1 VTFRSPTSGLRGF
14 SEVIPLTDA
23 YGKPT
28 LWDTVIYDRNEMR
41 SLNEALKEVYAL
53 IKVDGDK
60 SVVEHLYADRVDF
73 CTFGN
78 STPFR
83 IRIVNAYNDNQDYF
97 YIKKADA
104 SRVYGLELEHLLSPN
119 RLNFITHGSTLVE
132 EHIPGIPGDIFIN
145 SWLHRPDLS
154 PVRVAKELVKFN
166 ERCFVRLLG
175 DMRSYNFVFVVT
187 PDFEDVQLRVRAMD
201 FDQQSYNGR
210 KNFYRPQFFKE
221 NAPLALFCSRHL
233 RIETANQYLREE
245 QTLILQRAELAAGRL
260 GHLLAEMEK
269 DPISPPEKVGL
280 AARIPRRALRQPGVP
295 SVRVDGRPCAGEPGV
310 HPAPRGK
317 AGVLRARPKLKMR
330 AEILKL
336 LARDRRGRRPAP
348 CHRVRQHSR
357 APAEAHAH
365 RRVLSPDQ
373 ARRRPWRLASS
384 RPSTSCS
391 RGRIPASGLAW
402 EITSNNT
409 DGPRADGAPRRGTGI
424 RRAGGHR
431 QPPPRSIRFGR
442 ARACCVSFLLRPLG
456 NRGDP
461 GRQVRGHRAGERVRA
476 ASVRPVAG
484 LSGADLGL
492 LELALLLGRASS
504 SGANLSDENP
514 SSSPPLWNGSGGFTS
529 SWRRSPT
536 VAVSPPLTILSRPR
550 NTSRIV

>member
-1 VTFRSPTSGLRGF
+1 MGPLPGQDPGAELTPFPMGPPAAQDQTPPATRKKPTFPIGSGLRGYLSAFKRERDLPVTYERLRGF

-23 YGKPT
+23 DGKPT

-119 RLNFITHGSTLVE
+119 RLNFLTHGSTLVE
-132 EHIPGIPGDIFIN
+132 EHIPGIPGDIFID

-221 NAPLALFCSRHL
+221 NAPLALFCARHL

-245 QTLILQRAELAAGRL
+245 QTLMLQRAELAAGRL
-260 GHLLAEMEK
+260 GRLLAEMEK
-269 DPISPPEKVGL
+269 DPISPPEKVAMLRESL
-280 AARIPRRALRQPGVP
+280 AEHY
-295 SVRVDGRPCAGEPGV
+295 GRPEY
-310 HPAPRGK
+310 
-317 AGVLRARPKLKMR
+317 
-330 AEILKL
+330 
-336 LARDRRGRRPAP
+336 RRCESMGALVRENLESIRRHVGRPAF
-348 CHRVRQHSR
+348 S
-357 APAEAHAH
+357 
-365 RRVLSPDQ
+365 
-373 ARRRPWRLASS
+373 
-384 RPSTSCS
+384 
-391 RGRIPASGLAW
+391 
-402 EITSNNT
+402 
-409 DGPRADGAPRRGTGI
+409 
-424 RRAGGHR
+424 
-431 QPPPRSIRFGR
+431 
-442 ARACCVSFLLRPLG
+442 
-456 NRGDP
+456 
-461 GRQVRGHRAGERVRA
+461 
-476 ASVRPVAG
+476 
-484 LSGADLGL
+484 
-492 LELALLLGRASS
+492 ELA
-504 SGANLSDENP
+504 
-514 SSSPPLWNGSGGFTS
+514 
-529 SWRRSPT
+529 PT
-536 VAVSPPLTILSRPR
+536 AR
-550 NTSRIV
+550 